1 MADKKYC
8 LFCGT
13 LISDLNDPEC
23 NYYRHIRIKYCDNCR
38 GMVEHFQASNRAYNF
53 RQRRKEKEKFR
64 DEQIELLREEN
75 AILRANIRQLREET
89 EKKKF

>member
-13 LISDLNDPEC
+13 LISDLNNPEC

-38 GMVEHFQASNRAYNF
+38 KMVEKFQTSNRVYDL
-53 RQRRKEKEKFR
+53 RQRKKAKEKFR
-64 DEQIELLREEN
+64 DEQLELLREEN
-75 AILRANIRQLREET
+75 MLLREQNKQLREEVYRNR
-89 EKKKF
+89 